1 MNFDK
6 TTKILLG
13 IIAAGIWAGII
24 ILILPRATIN
34 KVAKAQHAP
43 QPTKPKT
50 FKADYKTLTVH
61 RLNVV
66 NEKGQLQW
74 VIADSSRFPRIRL
87 NGKVYPRSDRSIAP
101 TGETFYNYHGSE
113 VGGRVYSITK
123 GHHQNAVIFDY
134 QNSDGM
140 GFGIDDNRPESYN
153 SSFFIRDPVPLDE
166 DITKRKGGSTNTER
180 VLLRD
185 KNGNAALVLRDKQG
199 NARIKLEVSKKGEAF
214 FEILDPSGKVVRKIS
229 GKALKNIK

>member
-1 MNFDK
+1 MNFDT

-24 ILILPRATIN
+24 ILILPKAAIN
-34 KVAKAQHAP
+34 KVAKAQNAP

-50 FKADYKTLTVH
+50 FKTDYNTLTVH

-74 VIADSSRFPRIRL
+74 VIADSSRFPPPIV
-87 NGKVYPRSDRSIAP
+87 NGKVYHDRSISP
-101 TGETFYNYHGSE
+101 HGVLFYDYKGNEAGGIAFSHKFQQHAMILDYH
-113 VGGRVYSITK
+113 
-123 GHHQNAVIFDY
+123 
-134 QNSDGM
+134 NSDGM
-140 GFGIDDNRPESYN
+140 GFGVDDNRPKSYN
-153 SSFFIRDPVPLDE
+153 AGFFIRDPVPLGA

-199 NARIKLEVSKKGEAF
+199 NARIKLEVSKTGEAF
-214 FEILDPSGKVVRKIS
+214 FEILDPAGNVVRKIS